1 MSSHASGVPKKN
13 AAGSLKES
21 SAMETV
27 GVIGLGK
34 MGKPIAYHMLKA
46 GYRVVVHNRSQAAV
60 EELVAAG
67 AAKANTPR
75 EVATQCGFVIT
86 SLPDAPT
93 VEAVCLAP
101 NGIRDGALRDTVF
114 IDTSTNHPETSR
126 RIASLL
132 GERGMHA
139 LDAPVSGGEPGA
151 IAGTLSVMVGGDEPV
166 FRRAIPILERFGQ
179 TITYMGPPG
188 SGQLTKLANQII
200 VALNYAAMGEGLVLG
215 AKAGLDPEK
224 LLRVFLGGQAQ
235 SRCLELKGEKVINGN
250 YEPGGRLQLHMKDL
264 QYALDTAK
272 SYGVPLLFTSLVQQC
287 FEATKAA
294 GRGDWDHSAVI
305 TLLEDLA
312 GTKIRK
318 R

>member
-1 MSSHASGVPKKN
+1 
-13 AAGSLKES
+13 
-21 SAMETV
+21 METI

-34 MGKPIAYHMLKA
+34 MGKPIARHMLNA
-46 GYRVVVHNRSQAAV
+46 GYRVVVHNRSQGAV
-60 EELVAAG
+60 EELAAAG
-67 AAKANTPR
+67 AANAITPR
-75 EVATQCGFVIT
+75 ELASRCDVVIT

-93 VEAVCLAP
+93 VESVCL
-101 NGIRDGALRDTVF
+101 GSDGVF
-114 IDTSTNHPETSR
+114 EGATKDSILIDTSTNHPETSR
-126 RIASLL
+126 RIASSLAK
-132 GERGMHA
+132 RGMHA

-151 IAGTLSVMVGGDEPV
+151 IAGTLSIMVGGDEVAFQRAMPV
-166 FRRAIPILERFGQ
+166 LERFGR
-179 TITYMGPPG
+179 TITYMGPAG

-235 SRCLELKGEKVINGN
+235 SRCLELKGENVINGN
-250 YEPGGRLQLHMKDL
+250 YEPGGRLMLHIKDL

>member
-1 MSSHASGVPKKN
+1 MKAIGI
-13 AAGSLKES
+13 
-21 SAMETV
+21 
-27 GVIGLGK
+27 IGLGK
-34 MGKPIAYHMLKA
+34 MGKPIAHHMLKA
-46 GYRVVVHNRSQAAV
+46 GYPVVVHNRSQAAV
-60 EELVAAG
+60 EDMVAAG
-67 AAKANTPR
+67 AAKASTPR
-75 EVATQCGFVIT
+75 EVASQCEFIIT

-93 VEAVCLAP
+93 VEAVCLGT
-101 NGIRDGALRDTVF
+101 NGIHEGATKDSIL
-114 IDTSTNHPETSR
+114 IDTSTNHPEISR
-126 RIASLL
+126 RIAVSLR
-132 GERGMHA
+132 EREMYA

-151 IAGTLSVMVGGDEPV
+151 IAGTLSIMVGGDEGA
-166 FRRAIPILERFGQ
+166 FKRAIPVLEKFGR
-179 TITYMGPPG
+179 TITYMGSSG

-250 YEPGGRLQLHMKDL
+250 YEPGGRLTLHIKDL

>member
-1 MSSHASGVPKKN
+1 
-13 AAGSLKES
+13 
-21 SAMETV
+21 METI

-34 MGKPIAYHMLKA
+34 MGKPLAHHILKA
-46 GYRVVVHNRSQAAV
+46 GYRLVVHNRSQGAV
-60 EELVAAG
+60 EDLVSAG
-67 AAKANTPR
+67 ASKASSPR
-75 EVATQCGFVIT
+75 EVTSECDVVIT

-93 VEAVCLAP
+93 VEAVCLGP
-101 NGIRDGALRDTVF
+101 NGIREGAKQGSIL

-126 RIASLL
+126 RIASSLQ
-132 GERGMHA
+132 ECGMHA

-151 IAGTLSVMVGGDEPV
+151 MAGTLSVMVGGDEAA
-166 FRRAIPILERFGQ
+166 FQRAIPVLETFGR
-179 TITYMGPPG
+179 TITYMGPSG

-250 YEPGGRLQLHMKDL
+250 YEPGGRLMLHIKDL

>member
-1 MSSHASGVPKKN
+1 
-13 AAGSLKES
+13 
-21 SAMETV
+21 METI
-27 GVIGLGK
+27 GIIGLGK
-34 MGKPIAYHMLKA
+34 IGKPIAHHMLNA
-46 GYRVVVHNRSQAAV
+46 GYRVIVHNRSQGAV

-67 AAKANTPR
+67 AAKASTPR
-75 EVATQCGFVIT
+75 EVASKCDFVIT

-93 VEAVCLAP
+93 VEAVCLGT
-101 NGIRDGALRDTVF
+101 NGIRQGTTKHSIL
-114 IDTSTNHPETSR
+114 IDTSTNHPETTR
-126 RIASLL
+126 RIATSLR
-132 GERGMHA
+132 EVGMFA

-151 IAGTLSVMVGGDEPV
+151 IAGTLSIMVGGDEGA
-166 FRRAIPILERFGQ
+166 FRRAIPVLERFGR
-179 TITYMGPPG
+179 TITYMGPSG

-200 VALNYAAMGEGLVLG
+200 VALDYAAMGEGLVLG

-235 SRCLELKGEKVINGN
+235 SRCLELKGEKVIKGD
-250 YEPGGRLQLHMKDL
+250 YEPGGRLMLHIKDL

>member
-1 MSSHASGVPKKN
+1 
-13 AAGSLKES
+13 
-21 SAMETV
+21 METI

-34 MGKPIAYHMLKA
+34 MGKPIARHMLNA
-46 GYRVVVHNRSQAAV
+46 GYRVVVHNRSQGAV

-67 AAKANTPR
+67 AAKATTPR
-75 EVATQCGFVIT
+75 EVASECTVIIT

-93 VEAVCLAP
+93 VEAICLGTS
-101 NGIRDGALRDTVF
+101 GIREGATKGSIFV
-114 IDTSTNHPETSR
+114 DTSTNHPETSR
-126 RIASLL
+126 RIASSLR
-132 GERGMHA
+132 ECGMEA

-151 IAGTLSVMVGGDEPV
+151 IAGTLSIMVGGDEDA
-166 FRRAIPILERFGQ
+166 FQRATPILEKFGR

-235 SRCLELKGEKVINGN
+235 SRCLELKGEKVIHGN
-250 YEPGGRLQLHMKDL
+250 YEPGGRLALHIKDL

-272 SYGVPLLFTSLVQQC
+272 LYGVPLFFTSLVQQC

>member
-1 MSSHASGVPKKN
+1 
-13 AAGSLKES
+13 
-21 SAMETV
+21 MERI
-27 GVIGLGK
+27 GIIGLGK
-34 MGKPIAYHMLKA
+34 MGKPIARHMLNA
-46 GYRVVVHNRSQAAV
+46 GYRVVVHNRSQGAV

-67 AAKANTPR
+67 AARASMPS
-75 EVATQCGFVIT
+75 EVAGKCEVVIT

-93 VEAVCLAP
+93 VEAVCLGT
-101 NGIRDGALRDTVF
+101 NGIREGATKGSIL
-114 IDTSTNHPETSR
+114 IDTTTNHPDTSR
-126 RIASLL
+126 RIASSLR
-132 GERGMHA
+132 ECGMEA
-139 LDAPVSGGEPGA
+139 LDAPISGGEPGA
-151 IAGTLSVMVGGDEPV
+151 IAGTLSIMVGGDEAAFHRATPV
-166 FRRAIPILERFGQ
+166 LEKFGR
-179 TITYMGPPG
+179 TITYMGLSG

-250 YEPGGRLQLHMKDL
+250 YEPGGRLTLHIKDL
-264 QYALDTAK
+264 QYALETAK

-287 FEATKAA
+287 FEAARAA

>member
-1 MSSHASGVPKKN
+1 
-13 AAGSLKES
+13 
-21 SAMETV
+21 METI

-34 MGKPIAYHMLKA
+34 MGKPIARHMLNA
-46 GYRVVVHNRSQAAV
+46 GYRVVVHNRSQGPV

-67 AAKANTPR
+67 AARASTPR
-75 EVATQCGFVIT
+75 EVASRCNVVIT

-93 VEAVCLAP
+93 VEAVCLGS
-101 NGIRDGALRDTVF
+101 NGIRDGATEGSIL

-126 RIASLL
+126 RIASSLREC
-132 GERGMHA
+132 GIDA

-151 IAGTLSVMVGGDEPV
+151 IAGTLSIMVGGDEDA
-166 FRRAIPILERFGQ
+166 FQRATPILEKFGR

-250 YEPGGRLQLHMKDL
+250 YEPGGRLTLHIKDL
-264 QYALDTAK
+264 QYALETAK

-287 FEATKAA
+287 FEETKAA